1 MSEVL
6 LHQILSEL
14 KDIQTGQRDMEKRF
28 NRVDERFD
36 GIQGQIDGMQGQI
49 GGMQEQIGG
58 MQGQIGG
65 MQGQLDRIESRQD
78 AIFEQTGQLTEF
90 RQETLAKFDEVVKRE
105 DMHYFEAKVL
115 EHDRELFNLKK
126 RA

>member
-1 MSEVL
+1 MSEIL

-36 GIQGQIDGMQGQI
+36 GIQGQ
-49 GGMQEQIGG
+49 
-58 MQGQIGG
+58 
-65 MQGQLDRIESRQD
+65 LDRIESRQD
-78 AIFEQTGQLTEF
+78 AIYEQTGQLTEF
-90 RQETLAKFDEVVKRE
+90 RQVTLAKFDEVVKKE